1 MIPRHVQI
9 TAIVLILAMFSAGF
23 YMLQLKA
30 RAERTGAPPPDT
42 RPISA
47 PVSGPKKNVVLFI
60 AFDEDG
66 VIRPREAEVALP
78 EEPNLRAREVLRAL
92 IGAYLTKPSPHSLAP
107 GADVRDVYLLNGG
120 TAVVDTTSEFADGH
134 RSGVFVEELTVASV
148 VQTLAANVPGVSRV
162 KILVDGKERETLAG
176 HADLISF
183 YDVNAVN
190 DLVKAMQ

>member
-9 TAIVLILAMFSAGF
+9 TALVLIVAMFSAGF

-30 RAERTGAPPPDT
+30 RAERTGAPSPDA

-47 PVSGPKKNVVLFI
+47 PVSGPKMKVELFI

-66 VIRPREAEVALP
+66 VIRPREAQVALP
-78 EEPNLRAREVLRAL
+78 EEPSLRAREVLRTL
-92 IGAYLTKPSPHSLAP
+92 VGAYLTKPTSHFLAP
-107 GADVRDVYLLNGG
+107 GADVKDVYLLNGG
-120 TAVVDTTSEFADGH
+120 VAIVDITAEFADGH
-134 RSGVFVEELTVASV
+134 RSGVFVEELTVASL
-148 VQTLAANVPGVSRV
+148 VQTLAANVPGVTRV

-176 HADLISF
+176 HADLMSF

-190 DLVKAMQ
+190 ELIKAMQ

>member
-9 TAIVLILAMFSAGF
+9 TAIVLIVAMFGAGF

-30 RAERTGAPPPDT
+30 RAERSGAQPPDT

-47 PVSGPKKNVVLFI
+47 PVSGPKKTVVLFV

-120 TAVVDTTSEFADGH
+120 IAVVDTTSEFADGH
-134 RSGVFVEELTVASV
+134 RSGVFVEELTVASI

-176 HADLISF
+176 HADLMSF
-183 YDVNAVN
+183 YDVNAVHE
-190 DLVKAMQ
+190 LVKAMQ